1 MQSGTTPCP
10 LCVTWPLPQ
19 SLSSRAWRSQSAS
32 CNRRCDAATFRIEQH
47 LTPPVLPFSGAA
59 RRARSMHTLTIAAAP
74 RSRTKQRRCGRNSAC
89 RRPCATPD
97 FSQQV
102 TYLPRASF
110 DTSRWIHAE
119 RPSDSRYIL
128 SQTLALTHAHCALC
142 TAHCVRV
149 RVHTRLSVAA
159 QIRPALTSRS
169 RAKRRQRAST
179 FRVSAHPR
187 WGYSAPTPNS
197 RRGREGSAVIEGR
210 EGGRGEQRRSAERP
224 SWNGG
229 AVGDLRRWCRP
240 CTAAPRARGSRRTSG
255 RRAACRFRKRR

>member
-32 CNRRCDAATFRIEQH
+32 CNRRCDAATCC
-47 LTPPVLPFSGAA
+47 AA
-59 RRARSMHTLTIAAAP
+59 RSIDAYSHHRSGSTQQD
-74 RSRTKQRRCGRNSAC
+74 K
-89 RRPCATPD
+89 ATA
-97 FSQQV
+97 
-102 TYLPRASF
+102 LF

-240 CTAAPRARGSRRTSG
+240 CTAAPRARGS
-255 RRAACRFRKRR
+255 